1 MTISIRIP
9 SHPKD
14 GRTWLSD
21 RDLGVSSL
29 DTPELH
35 RIFKAYLEPF
45 AELAPLHERVLV
57 VLHGLPT
64 AIQRDLFEDSRFRI
78 ALDDFVPNAGR
89 TVWLACPAPGGN
101 GSRCV
106 VLKPRL
112 ADCPETFAHYVIAH
126 ELAHA
131 YFRQGGWGDVTDPE
145 DAADALAAS
154 WGFPHPA
161 M

>member
-9 SHPKD
+9 SHSKD
-14 GRTWLSD
+14 GGTWRSD
-21 RDLGVSSL
+21 RDLGESSL
-29 DTPELH
+29 DTTELR
-35 RIFKAYLEPF
+35 RIFAAYLEPF
-45 AELAPLHERVLV
+45 AELAPLDERVLA
-57 VLHGLPT
+57 VLRALPT
-64 AIQRDLFEDSRFRI
+64 AVQRDLLEDSRFRI
-78 ALDDFVPNAGR
+78 ALDDFVPNEGR

-131 YFRQGGWGDVTDPE
+131 YLRHGGWGDVADPE
-145 DAADALAAS
+145 AAADALAAS
-154 WGFPHPA
+154 WGFPKPA